1 MKTNNFA
8 QVIIALVVLSFSL
21 SACQHS
27 SKGNWSE
34 ESKKQFRDE
43 MMAEESLSI
52 LGANREKWIECCLSK
67 CEMNYDSY
75 ATANQDDAGLEK
87 LALECN
93 SEVLSN
99 GSVLGNWSEI
109 DKASFK
115 HDLDTIQ
122 DLLVFGAAKA
132 MWIDCCL
139 EKCEANFQ
147 SLYHANLDAN
157 TCERLGSECARQV
170 FGIE

>member
-1 MKTNNFA
+1 MKTNYFM
-8 QVIIALVVLSFSL
+8 QVVLAFIALSFSL
-21 SACQHS
+21 AACKHS

-52 LGANREKWIECCLSK
+52 LGANKEKWIECCLSK

-75 ATANQDDAGLEK
+75 IMANQDDEGLGK

-109 DKASFK
+109 DKASFRF
-115 HDLDTIQ
+115 DLDTMQ
-122 DLLVFGAAKA
+122 DLAIFGAEKSR
-132 MWIDCCL
+132 WIDCCL

-157 TCERLGSECARQV
+157 TCERLGSDCARQI
-170 FGIE
+170 FSTE